1 MDRQECYQ
9 KEALEILGLI
19 IDLELVPRNAEA
31 RDCYQLLENELERRN
46 RIECDLRQMYK
57 RNHSR
62 KKDVLAPFGYHLS
75 GTLEFE

>member
-1 MDRQECYQ
+1 MFSSDEQII
-9 KEALEILGLI
+9 ALI

-31 RDCYQLLENELERRN
+31 RDFYQLLENELEWRN
-46 RIECDLRQMYK
+46 RIECDLRQMYN

-62 KKDVLAPFGYHLS
+62 KKDVLAPFGYYLS